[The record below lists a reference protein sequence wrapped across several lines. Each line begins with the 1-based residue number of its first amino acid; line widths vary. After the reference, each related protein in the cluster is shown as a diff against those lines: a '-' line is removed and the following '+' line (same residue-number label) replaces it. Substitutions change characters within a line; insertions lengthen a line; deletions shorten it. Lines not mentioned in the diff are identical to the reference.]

1 MQKAECEKIKKWE
14 TPFWKVPGGAWRERY
29 TGCGIRPARGRGPA
43 VIEAAAGILPP
54 VCGTGAGNS
63 YPIFAKRSTAFVKF
77 SIVLST
83 YTYIYSSRTQCWIWP
98 SRTIWPTLWSADLA
112 ALI

>member
-14 TPFWKVPGGAWRERY
+14 TPFWKIPGGAWRERY

-77 SIVLST
+77 SIK
-83 YTYIYSSRTQCWIWP
+83 
-98 SRTIWPTLWSADLA
+98 
-112 ALI
+112 